1 MGCSG
6 FRWVIKC
13 AGNLPIPRDVNID
26 REHLGHDLQL
36 VGAALGPLGLLL
48 GIAGHDMLTVVVAAA
63 IGIFSAVRLTRAT
76 RTDRARLAVTG
87 LAAYAGGAV
96 AIVLAALF
104 GQLIAAAPAFAM
116 AEAGVAVLSLPALFL
131 QAASGSVYGNQ

>member
-1 MGCSG
+1 
-6 FRWVIKC
+6 
-13 AGNLPIPRDVNID
+13 VNID

-63 IGIFSAVRLTRAT
+63 IGIFCALRLTRAS
-76 RTDRARLAVTG
+76 RADRARLAVTG

-96 AIVLAALF
+96 AIVLAAVF
-104 GQLIAAAPAFAM
+104 GQLVAAAPAFAM

-131 QAASGSVYGNQ
+131 QAAAGSVYGDR

>member
-1 MGCSG
+1 
-6 FRWVIKC
+6 VIKD
-13 AGNLPIPRDVNID
+13 AENLPIPRDVNID

-48 GIAGHDMLTVVVAAA
+48 GIAGHDMVTVVVAAA
-63 IGIFSAVRLTRAT
+63 IGIFCALRLTRAS
-76 RTDRARLAVTG
+76 RSDRARLAVTG

-96 AIVLAALF
+96 AIVLAAVF
-104 GQLIAAAPAFAM
+104 GQLVAAAPAFAM

-131 QAASGSVYGNQ
+131 QAAAGSAYANR